1 MDVIALV
8 FTSLPMW
15 AQVALFIAFL
25 LIGGMTALVA
35 VVNALEALWKLL
47 RPPSTHP
54 PSGCPFQRELEIR
67 QQRLLRQQAKSKR
80 DRFRAM

>member
-8 FTSLPMW
+8 FTGLPMGV
-15 AQVALFIAFL
+15 QVALFIAFL

-35 VVNALEALWKLL
+35 FVNALEALWRLL

-54 PSGCPFQRELEIR
+54 PFVCPFQHELEIR
-67 QQRLLRQQAKSKR
+67 RQHLLRQQAKSKR
-80 DRFRAM
+80 DRFRTE

>member
-1 MDVIALV
+1 LDVIALV

-25 LIGGMTALVA
+25 LIVGMTALVA

-47 RPPSTHP
+47 RPPTHS

-67 QQRLLRQQAKSKR
+67 QQRLLRQQARRKR
-80 DRFRAM
+80 DRVRTM